1 MDISG
6 IGSSGGGFSG
16 MNVGGMRRPDPS
28 EFAGRLAGHMV
39 DEQDVDGD
47 GSLSLE
53 ETELS
58 EEAFGAIDGDGD
70 GFITTAEIQ
79 NGIMDKAEQFRQQHM
94 GENGMAL
101 QQGEGMQRPQ
111 GPPPGG
117 RGLEAYKGQMS
128 SLMSS
133 VFEEDGEGF
142 GALVPDAGSLSV
154 SA

>member
-6 IGSSGGGFSG
+6 IGSSGGGFPN
-16 MNVGGMRRPDPS
+16 MRVGEMQRPDPS

-39 DEQDVDGD
+39 DEQDADGD

-58 EEAFGAIDGDGD
+58 EEAFGNIDGDGD
-70 GFITTAEIQ
+70 GLITTAEIK
-79 NGIMDKAEQFRQQHM
+79 NGLMDKAEQFRMQNM
-94 GENGMAL
+94 PAEG
-101 QQGEGMQRPQ
+101 GEGMRKPQ
-111 GPPPGG
+111 GPPPGSQ
-117 RGLEAYKGQMS
+117 GLEAYQGQMS

-142 GALVPDAGSLSV
+142 AALLPDSGSLSV
-154 SA
+154 SV